1 MKALQHNS
9 SIEKIVN
16 DLHLGPIDLSDVL
29 YISKHKLVEPI
40 LNYIPKDNN
49 LGLTINEI
57 IKIAQFAKS
66 ENLKPKNLESM
77 INFIKKHDFNKE
89 KILVLNKNLSVKSI
103 VQIYCSN
110 FTDNEIKYLISC
122 ENDKYIDIIINNFDI
137 RKTIIENVYN
147 NIKDS
152 TIYNKFLEL
161 SNNKFNIPD
170 TNILS
175 LYINDTFKIYNSFM
189 KNSYISDESKEVYE
203 QIFEAYINNEFNS
216 KKFETLESEL
226 DEPIPDNIKKTWTKC
241 YTNNAS
247 EYTIF
252 DTIDFNMTM
261 KIGQMP
267 VNTCMN
273 YSSGIYSKALVSN
286 LDANKKIIFVK
297 NGKGQIV
304 ARSILKLTKIRTGD
318 SSDNTLKKNY
328 ALIIEKI
335 YASDDN
341 PNIPKLIAEFV
352 KEHYK
357 DLIILG
363 KSNFGDKNAK
373 DKNISIFI
381 TNSRNK
387 IQYSDS
393 LGGEIHELDMGDYEK
408 HDMYIL

>member
-1 MKALQHNS
+1 
-9 SIEKIVN
+9 
-16 DLHLGPIDLSDVL
+16 
-29 YISKHKLVEPI
+29 
-40 LNYIPKDNN
+40 
-49 LGLTINEI
+49 
-57 IKIAQFAKS
+57 
-66 ENLKPKNLESM
+66 
-77 INFIKKHDFNKE
+77 
-89 KILVLNKNLSVKSI
+89 
-103 VQIYCSN
+103 
-110 FTDNEIKYLISC
+110 
-122 ENDKYIDIIINNFDI
+122 
-137 RKTIIENVYN
+137 
-147 NIKDS
+147 
-152 TIYNKFLEL
+152 
-161 SNNKFNIPD
+161 
-170 TNILS
+170 
-175 LYINDTFKIYNSFM
+175 M

-203 QIFEAYINNEFNS
+203 PIFEAYINNEFNS

-241 YTNNAS
+241 YTNNTS
-247 EYTIF
+247 GYTVF

-261 KIGQMP
+261 KIGVIP
-267 VNTCMN
+267 VNTCMD
-273 YSSGIYSKALVSN
+273 YSSGIHSEALVSN

-304 ARSILKLTKIRTGD
+304 ARSILKLTKIRTD
-318 SSDNTLKKNY
+318 DLSDNTLKKDY

-335 YASDDN
+335 YTSDDN

-393 LGGEIHELDMGDYEK
+393 LGGEIHELDIGDYEK
-408 HDMYIL
+408 HNMYIL